1 MLCANIVINWRIKM
15 DVRKEEPLGGATEE
29 I

>member
-1 MLCANIVINWRIKM
+1 MLGANIAVNWRIKM
-15 DVRKEEPLGGATEE
+15 DVRKEEPLGGDTEE